1 MSQVSDLV
9 RVTLMKRIILI
20 VILLTTACTENQ
32 QVATNEL
39 LLTTQKDEVKEAPKY
54 DYVNE
59 KFSFGLNLPDEFD
72 VENLENGLLLQKWF
86 DPPDPKIIDP
96 KKKDMYVSYKLE
108 IVFLPF
114 DNFENYPNLAE
125 YIAEKYP
132 GYVIEFA
139 NDGYFVDE
147 GLGADAIRHFFRMSD
162 NKKVIYE
169 AYMRVPSFH
178 YGTHKELFDELALSM
193 EIL

>member
-1 MSQVSDLV
+1 
-9 RVTLMKRIILI
+9 MKKIFF
-20 VILLTTACTENQ
+20 VFVLLFTACTENR
-32 QVATNEL
+32 
-39 LLTTQKDEVKEAPKY
+39 EVVTIETVFEDAVSETPQY
-54 DYVNE
+54 DYIND

-72 VENLENGLLLQKWF
+72 VGNLENGLLLQKWF
-86 DPPDPKIIDP
+86 DPPDPKYIDP

-114 DNFENYPNLAE
+114 ENFENYPNLAE

-139 NDGYFVDE
+139 SDGYFVDE
-147 GLGADAIRHFFRMSD
+147 GSGADAIRHFFRMSD
-162 NKKVIYE
+162 DKKVIYE
-169 AYMRVPSFH
+169 VYMRVPSFH

>member
-1 MSQVSDLV
+1 
-9 RVTLMKRIILI
+9 MKRMLVTIFLI
-20 VILLTTACTENQ
+20 ANACTANQ
-32 QVATNEL
+32 DIATTEIAPDIA
-39 LLTTQKDEVKEAPKY
+39 QDDQPQEAPKY

-59 KFSFGLNLPDEFD
+59 KFSFGLNLPEGLSA
-72 VENLENGLLLQKWF
+72 ENLENGLLLQEWF
-86 DPPDPKIIDP
+86 DPEDPKIIDP
-96 KKKDMYVSYKLE
+96 KKKDMYINYKLE

-114 DNFENYPNLAE
+114 ENFENYPNLAE

-139 NDGYFVDE
+139 SDGYFVDE
-147 GLGADAIRHFFRMSD
+147 GSGADAIRHFFRMSD
-162 NKKVIYE
+162 NRKIIYE

-178 YGTHKELFDELALSM
+178 YGRHKELFDELALSM